1 MCKTRYFWASYIIHR
16 LYNYAKS
23 AIYSGLRDGVSINLA
38 MYINFFLLDKID
50 GNYHIDTKTLE
61 TTSNSHI
68 TTRITGNV
76 LTVLL
81 S

>member
-1 MCKTRYFWASYIIHR
+1 MQRVQFTWIERWGFNQLGNVYK
-16 LYNYAKS
+16 
-23 AIYSGLRDGVSINLA
+23 
-38 MYINFFLLDKID
+38 FFLLDKID
-50 GNYHIDTKTLE
+50 GNYHIDTTTLE
-61 TTSNSHI
+61 ITSNSHI